1 MLRLALDQ
9 AKGGHV
15 IGTEIKVVSASMVA
29 AAESNALYLNE
40 QWCGQH
46 HQGPLEKQHPT
57 KEQKRC

>member
-46 HQGPLEKQHPT
+46 HREHYYQ
-57 KEQKRC
+57 